1 LQIKIPD
8 SSNIFMQL
16 MKNTGVLNLAFTT
29 VIGFDVAC
37 DGFIKLL
44 KTVKSVMQKD
54 RVVS

>member
-1 LQIKIPD
+1 
-8 SSNIFMQL
+8 MQL